1 MQALNALPL
10 EEPLEEPLLLPLLL
24 APLLLLEDELG
35 FEPHP
40 ATSRAVTPTTA
51 AILVA

>member
-1 MQALNALPL
+1 MHALNALPL
-10 EEPLEEPLLLPLLL
+10 EEEPPLLLPLLL
-24 APLLLLEDELG
+24 APLLLEDELG